1 MLRSSRTAAALVT
14 RCLAGAVVSRGVRG
28 YASDSGGI
36 HRYAQTSPR
45 MASGVRLCALCGTE
59 RKRGSMEEMGS
70 GSGFYRC
77 MKGHETADCA
87 PERRPPHLRKEDL
100 INVKTSFDDLNSS
113 KGTPLD
119 DYLLKNPKQYYSEVA
134 TDMEGVQATV
144 ANEQSFGSRA
154 VEELQNKRKRKSNK
168 EVAWREKK

>member
-36 HRYAQTSPR
+36 HR
-45 MASGVRLCALCGTE
+45 
-59 RKRGSMEEMGS
+59 
-70 GSGFYRC
+70 
-77 MKGHETADCA
+77 KGHETADCA